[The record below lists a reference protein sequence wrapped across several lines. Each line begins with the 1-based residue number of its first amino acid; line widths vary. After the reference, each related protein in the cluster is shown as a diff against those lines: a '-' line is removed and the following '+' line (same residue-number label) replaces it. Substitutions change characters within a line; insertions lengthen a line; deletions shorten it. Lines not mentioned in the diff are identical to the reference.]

1 MNCIDLSSLT
11 AFDPRQG
18 GRPQRVTLLFAQ
30 AAPYAVDLMCP
41 QRERQAFTPDPAPG
55 ADRLRLRHLG
65 HGRARRRDRE
75 EQIGIGRPAGGR
87 GAPVLVNR
95 QCHESAAGA
104 RHGLSVGAP
113 QAVHIIKTSRF
124 RGDPAS
130 RSSGGAVPVQSVL
143 RNCGDWGAGLG
154 FYRAE
159 ASVGRLRS
167 WLRRL
172 RSVEAERMGLP
183 RSSTLFEGWRCQFFE
198 AFPGETDGV
207 SGERGQVVDEFVVAA
222 NGQFFRSDFG
232 GVFRGCCVRCGTA
245 PSCRQYPD
253 GPRWGPCR
261 PDTCHP

>member
-1 MNCIDLSSLT
+1 
-11 AFDPRQG
+11 
-18 GRPQRVTLLFAQ
+18 
-30 AAPYAVDLMCP
+30 MCP

-55 ADRLRLRHLG
+55 ADRLRLRHLA

-95 QCHESAAGA
+95 QCHESAASA
-104 RHGLSVGAP
+104 RHGLSVGGP

-124 RGDPAS
+124 RGHPAS
-130 RSSGGAVPVQSVL
+130 RSPGGAVRVQSVL
-143 RNCGDWGAGLG
+143 CDCGDWGAGLG

-159 ASVGRLRS
+159 ASLGPLRS

-172 RSVEAERMGLP
+172 RSVEAERDGLAEKLEDA
-183 RSSTLFEGWRCQFFE
+183 TLFGGWRCQYFE

-207 SGERGQVVDEFVVAA
+207 SSEDRQVVDEFVVAA
-222 NGQFFRSDFG
+222 GGQLFRSDFG

-245 PSCRQYPD
+245 PSCRPI
-253 GPRWGPCR
+253 PRRSPPG
-261 PDTCHP
+261 TLSA